1 MHIPFAEEDAA
12 LAAQLDRI
20 NGAYLAVLDEAAG
33 ERMTAEMEKAA
44 EMGDSVGG
52 VLETAVIGMPAG
64 IGEPFFHSI
73 ESRLSALLYSVPA
86 VKGVAFGDG
95 FGFAELYGSEAN
107 DPFYMKNGR
116 VRTRTNRNGG
126 INGGISNGMPIR
138 FQTAVKPTPSIYQEQ
153 QTVNVL
159 KKEDAVLQIRGRHD
173 PAIIHR
179 ARVVADSVTAIA
191 LTDLFCERYGYLW
204 TADSDLGE

>member
-1 MHIPFAEEDAA
+1 
-12 LAAQLDRI
+12 
-20 NGAYLAVLDEAAG
+20 
-33 ERMTAEMEKAA
+33 
-44 EMGDSVGG
+44 MGDSVGG

-107 DPFYMKNGR
+107 DPVLHEKRKGQNPHQSKRRHKRRYFKRYADPFSDGGKAHAFYLSG
-116 VRTRTNRNGG
+116 
-126 INGGISNGMPIR
+126 
-138 FQTAVKPTPSIYQEQ
+138 TA
-153 QTVNVL
+153 TVNVL

-179 ARVVADSVTAIA
+179 ARVVVDSVTAIA

>member
-1 MHIPFAEEDAA
+1 
-12 LAAQLDRI
+12 
-20 NGAYLAVLDEAAG
+20 
-33 ERMTAEMEKAA
+33 MEKAA

-107 DPFYMKNGR
+107 DPVYMKNGR